1 MDGANH
7 AIVRLVSALAAQLVG
22 AAEVVLLLCGAI
34 EDGSFPDD
42 HDSARETRQSD
53 PPDIPDDQCVQNV
66 TVSVEDVESKSAT
79 ALRVLVDVVP
89 VKSCVLTLH
98 RIHDAELIHCMSHH
112 LTRLLIRSLP
122 LRS

>member
-1 MDGANH
+1 MDGSNH

-34 EDGSFPDD
+34 EDGPFPDD

-53 PPDIPDDQCVQNV
+53 PPDVSDDQCVQNV

-79 ALRVLVDVVP
+79 ALRVLVDVV
-89 VKSCVLTLH
+89 LHQLHTLH
-98 RIHDAELIHCMSHH
+98 RIHDAKLIHCMSHH

>member
-1 MDGANH
+1 MDGSNH

-53 PPDIPDDQCVQNV
+53 PPDISDDKCVQNV
-66 TVSVEDVESKSAT
+66 TVSVEDMESKGAT
-79 ALRVLVDVVP
+79 ALRVLVDVV
-89 VKSCVLTLH
+89 LHQLHTLH
-98 RIHDAELIHCMSHH
+98 RIHDAKLIHCMSHRQ
-112 LTRLLIRSLP
+112 TRLLIRSLP
-122 LRS
+122 LSS